1 MSKNTVFEELKK
13 AQNVLTD
20 TINKSAQTNLETFEK
35 LMEINRKSVSKADE
49 ASNPNDLITRQS
61 AVFKEYA
68 EQLGSHVETLTN
80 IGLETREQLTEISS
94 EFAKGLDFSAMFPI
108 SDAAVDASART
119 AKSTTGNKSSK
130 SN

>member
-13 AQNVLTD
+13 AQDVLTD
-20 TINKSAQTNLETFEK
+20 TIHRSAQTNLETFEK

-49 ASNPNDLITRQS
+49 VSNPNDFISRQS

-68 EQLGSHVETLTN
+68 EQLGSHVETLTS
-80 IGLETREQLTEISS
+80 IGLETRDQLTEISA

-108 SDAAVDASART
+108 SDAAVNASART
-119 AKSTTGNKSSK
+119 AKSNTGNKSK